1 VAPQLAEEAGYDGA
15 FTTVPGAVDPA
26 DSRYRV
32 RRVEFVELIMMQDG
46 SLQQK
51 AREAFGV

>member
-1 VAPQLAEEAGYDGA
+1 MAPQLAEEAGYDGA